1 MYSDSQALANNLSQN
16 LYKAVY
22 TDDIFITSDRPVFV
36 YWNGSTKNT
45 PFKAG
50 LTDCQEGFAFS
61 YGAWADYMTVVCFVK
76 NDSRMWVWSKSRNEW
91 VEYASKSD
99 LLNLSRTLVSGDG
112 FSDMKDL
119 SILPGIYGV
128 GPGKKNAPENTYGLL
143 EVTTDAVNNWRFLKF
158 TPTNIKSH
166 YLMFYNGY
174 DKTWSE
180 WVHFSSTT

>member
-1 MYSDSQALANNLSQN
+1 MSQN

-91 VEYASKSD
+91 VEYASKDD
-99 LLNLSRTLVSGDG
+99 LVDIGKPNKLCSFSATGNASVSLSAYKMLFIAGIYNGQILVSQMIPVSLFGDNGAFLLYKDSTSTTQYRAKVYLRSMTIQCDTFDG
-112 FSDMKDL
+112 FSSVD
-119 SILPGIYGV
+119 IYG
-128 GPGKKNAPENTYGLL
+128 
-143 EVTTDAVNNWRFLKF
+143 
-158 TPTNIKSH
+158 IS
-166 YLMFYNGY
+166 
-174 DKTWSE
+174 
-180 WVHFSSTT
+180 